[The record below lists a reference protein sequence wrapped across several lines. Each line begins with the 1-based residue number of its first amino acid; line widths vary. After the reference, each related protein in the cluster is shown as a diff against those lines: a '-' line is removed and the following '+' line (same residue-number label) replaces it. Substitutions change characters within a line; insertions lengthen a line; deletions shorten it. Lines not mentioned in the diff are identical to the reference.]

1 MNNQKIVGGVETQI
15 GEYPWQVTPLIPL
28 IFAISYQVALLFGD
42 TLTTQGCG
50 GALVSDRYVITAA
63 HCTDGQSA
71 SGLKV
76 VVGDTSLALQDES
89 TSFIVNVK
97 TIKQHPDYDSSNIQ
111 NDISVLELETPV
123 DLYSYPNIKPIC
135 LPNQGATFPNMQAT
149 VSGWGTLASGGSAP
163 ATLHEVDVT
172 VFADGNCGEMNQYMT
187 PDMLCAGV
195 TEGGKDACQG
205 DSGGPLFISDP
216 YMNGAQ
222 SLIGV
227 VSWGFGCA
235 NPGQLGIYAE
245 VSYFRDWIDS
255 QMTEFNTCSLPPSE
269 SELAA
274 AVPCESANVS
284 STTAPGSGSGTTA
297 GSGSGSGTT
306 APGSGSGSGSGSGTC
321 GNCVFPFTFAG
332 RKHTTRTTIDGDS
345 PWCATEVD
353 SSGAFVQGKYEYC
366 TDSSCPGLNP
376 PAINVNPNNAVGS
389 CCE

>member
-1 MNNQKIVGGVETQI
+1 MV
-15 GEYPWQVTPLIPL
+15 
-28 IFAISYQVALLFGD
+28 
-42 TLTTQGCG
+42 
-50 GALVSDRYVITAA
+50 TAA
-63 HCTDGQSA
+63 HCTDGQIA

-89 TSFIVNVK
+89 TSFVINVK
-97 TIKQHPDYDSSNIQ
+97 TIKQHPNYDSSNIQ
-111 NDISVLELETPV
+111 NDISVLELETAV

-135 LPNQGATFPNMQAT
+135 LPSQGATFPNGQAT

-172 VFADGNCGEMNQYMT
+172 VFADGNCGSMNQYMT

-205 DSGGPLFISDP
+205 DSGGPLFIGDP
-216 YMNGAQ
+216 ANNNAQ

-245 VSYFRDWIDS
+245 VSYFRDWLDS
-255 QMTEFNTCSLPPSE
+255 QLTNINTCSPPSAT
-269 SELAA
+269 ELAA
-274 AVPCESANVS
+274 AVPCESASNTSS
-284 STTAPGSGSGTTA
+284 STPPPTTTTTTPAPSTSA
-297 GSGSGSGTT
+297 SGSGSGT
-306 APGSGSGSGSGSGTC
+306 GSC
-321 GNCVFPFTFAG
+321 GNCVFPFTFG
-332 RKHTTRTTIDGDS
+332 RRKHTTCTTIDGDS

-353 SSGAFVQGKYEYC
+353 SSGDMVAGKYEYC

-389 CCE
+389 CCKYTKLSVIVLVKFTNSNMTSFF